1 MTYIPQ
7 AVVNERTQVVLV
19 YIPFEAEYL
28 RHWKDVLPTVDAP
41 GIPIHPKD
49 VVWGD
54 VIDTNPIGWSKTRVV
69 RVKFVAHDA
78 DIPEYHR
85 RGYYQF
91 TTDDGYRNSAVDGRT
106 VEGPKLYIFR

>member
-7 AVVNERTQVVLV
+7 AVVNERLKAVLM
-19 YIPFEAEYL
+19 YIPSEEDYL
-28 RHWKDVLPTVDAP
+28 HYWKGVLPTVDAL

-49 VVWGD
+49 IAVGD

-69 RVKFVAHDA
+69 RVKFVDREG

-91 TTDDGYRNSAVDGRT
+91 MTDDGYRSSTVDGRV
-106 VEGPKLYIFR
+106 VEGPKLYLFK